1 MFRFELA
8 RLLWHSSVSAIVGV
22 IRHLQVCTVCLVW
35 LLFSHSLF
43 HVFVSQQRG
52 RLFEFLCPFCDSL
65 FRIVFASFCEVFFGF
80 VCCFVQRLL
89 VSIVFLTVLGCACL
103 CSFVCRCLVGR
114 PFGLTCASAFFF
126 GQVGCWCVFSTLFL

>member
-1 MFRFELA
+1 MFVLFRFGLA
-8 RLLWHSSVSAIVGV
+8 RLLWHSSVYVIVVV

-35 LLFSHSLF
+35 LLFFHALF

-65 FRIVFASFCEVFFGF
+65 FRIVFLFSVDLFCF
-80 VCCFVQRLL
+80 VCCFVQHLL

-114 PFGLTCASAFFF
+114 PFVLAYASSCF
-126 GQVGCWCVFSTLFL
+126 VG